1 VKHHG
6 RYKRGR
12 ELVYS
17 AVSVADDR
25 KVPPGPGT
33 KGIDARGDAESS
45 RARQR
50 SRLLDSIVEIVSER
64 GYPDAHIGE
73 ISARAG
79 VSRATFYQLFE
90 NKQACFLAAQCAL
103 AAKLSTV
110 TADAVAEA
118 DPERAIDAAFGAL
131 IDFAERE
138 PSEFGLLAQ
147 EALLAGPQA
156 VAERDRL
163 LSELIDQVE
172 QAQARAG
179 RTATLPDIPSGIL
192 LGGAVRAI
200 GIRMRSGSFDAQG
213 LRAGLVAW
221 VDSYRVP
228 RRARRKDS
236 GFDVPEPTGGKGV
249 QPSAMAPA
257 PLPRGR
263 HRLPSELVVRVQ
275 RERIL
280 YATAEAI
287 RANGYENTTVA
298 DIVATAGVSR
308 EVFYSHF
315 RSRADA
321 FVATHKLVF
330 EQLMATAAGSFFASA
345 GPWPERVWDAWT
357 AATEFVVGAPSF
369 AYFAFVESYALG
381 PSINKRTD
389 DAVLAFTVFL
399 RGDQRQ
405 DTPARE
411 PSASTFTAIAA
422 TVMETTASYVRDD
435 RAAELFTLM
444 PLMTY
449 MILAPFLGADAA
461 HEVVQRKA
469 RELALEGA
477 GRGA

>member
-1 VKHHG
+1 
-6 RYKRGR
+6 
-12 ELVYS
+12 
-17 AVSVADDR
+17 VAEDR
-25 KVPPGPGT
+25 KVPPGPGAEGT
-33 KGIDARGDAESS
+33 DARDSAQSS
-45 RARQR
+45 RAGQR
-50 SRLLDSIVEIVSER
+50 TRLLGSLVEIVSER
-64 GYPDAHIGE
+64 GYPEARIGD

-90 NKQACFLAAQCAL
+90 NKQASFVAVQRDLGAQ
-103 AAKLSTV
+103 LS
-110 TADAVAEA
+110 ADSASAVADA

-131 IDFAERE
+131 TDFAERE
-138 PSEFGLLAQ
+138 PAAFAVLTH
-147 EALLAGPQA
+147 EAMLAGAEA

-163 LSELIDQVE
+163 LSELADHVE

-179 RTATLPDIPSGIL
+179 RAATLPEIPSGIL
-192 LGGAVRAI
+192 LGGAARAI
-200 GIRMRSGSFDAQG
+200 GIQMRSGSFDA
-213 LRAGLVAW
+213 RTTHAELVAW
-221 VDSYRVP
+221 ADAYRVP
-228 RRARRKDS
+228 SRARRKRGD
-236 GFDVPEPTGGKGV
+236 FVLPETTRSKGTTAA
-249 QPSAMAPA
+249 AMAPA

-287 RANGYENTTVA
+287 RVNGFEHTTVA

-330 EQLMATAAGSFFASA
+330 EQLMATAAGNFFASA
-345 GPWPERVWDAWT
+345 APWPERVWDAWT
-357 AATEFVVGAPSF
+357 ASTEFVVGTPSL

-399 RGDQRQ
+399 QSDQRHG
-405 DTPARE
+405 TPSME
-411 PSASTFTAIAA
+411 PRASAFTAIAGA
-422 TVMETTASYVRDD
+422 VIETTSSYIRSD
-435 RAAELFTLM
+435 RAGELFALM

-461 HEVVQRKA
+461 HELVQGRA
-469 RELALEGA
+469 RERAPEDT
-477 GRGA
+477 GRRD